1 MNTFGCAVNV
11 DQTGLVTAISDGIA
25 TVTATHEALVAEA
38 QVTVSLSL
46 SSATLPPSTE
56 DFDVVKHDDLLV
68 TGALGGAKG
77 EILEQ

>member
-11 DQTGLVTAISDGIA
+11 DQTGLVTAISDGVA
-25 TVTATHEALVAEA
+25 TVTATHGALVAEA

-46 SSATLPPSTE
+46 SSAPPPSTD
-56 DFDVVKHDDLLV
+56 DFDVGKQAELIV

-77 EILEQ
+77 EISEK